1 MKIALITGS
10 PRPIPATLGGAT
22 QTMMTH
28 LIDVN
33 EEEKLHEFTIFSY
46 FEAQAAEEAKKY
58 KHSKF
63 HFYHPNAKRDKLCA
77 LYWRF
82 LRKIT
87 NERLYVRSNFINYCA
102 GIIYQSCFDVVIL
115 EGNCFQVQQ
124 MRKLIKNKIILHM
137 HIDRLNN
144 ELKSTKMMIDASDGL
159 FAISE
164 FCKNRMA
171 EVDSSCRYKVTV
183 VKNTIDTEKF
193 TYRGDVE
200 RQEMRERF
208 NVKTE
213 QKLIVYCG
221 RVDRTKGVLELVKAL
236 KLLNDENLCLI
247 VIGSSVY
254 QNSKKSDYI
263 EKLERLSAYLKG
275 GVVFTG
281 YIPQNELP
289 KYISG
294 CDIALVPSICQEA
307 AGNVIIEALG
317 CGVPVIATT
326 QGGIPEYA
334 DEKACRLVK
343 VDDQFVKNL
352 AKQIHELAY
361 NEPLYATLK
370 EHARE
375 VALQYDKH
383 NYYSNFC
390 AAVKNVLN
398 L

>member
-1 MKIALITGS
+1 MRIALINAS
-10 PRPIPATLGGAT
+10 PSPIPATLGGAT
-22 QTMMTH
+22 ETMMTH

-33 EEEKLHEFTIFSY
+33 EDKKLHEFTIFSY
-46 FEAQAAEEAKKY
+46 FENRAAEEAKKY
-58 KHSKF
+58 KHTSF
-63 HFYHPNAKRDKLCA
+63 YFYHPNTKWDNLCG
-77 LYWRF
+77 LYWRIF
-82 LRKIT
+82 RKLT

-102 GIIYQSCFDVVIL
+102 GIINQSCFDVVIL

-144 ELKSTKMMIDASDGL
+144 ELKSTKRMIDASDGL

-164 FCKNRMA
+164 FCKGRMA
-171 EVDSSCRYKVTV
+171 EVDPRCRDKVIV
-183 VKNTIDTEKF
+183 LKNTIDTEKF

-200 RQEMRERF
+200 RQKMRERF
-208 NVKTE
+208 KVMTE
-213 QKLIVYCG
+213 QKLIFYCG
-221 RVDRTKGVLELVKAL
+221 RVDPTKGVLELVKAL
-236 KLLNDENLCLI
+236 KLLDDENLRLI

-263 EKLERLSAYLKG
+263 KKLERVSADLKG

-281 YIPQNELP
+281 YIQQNELP

-294 CDIALVPSICQEA
+294 CDIAIVPSICQEA

-334 DEKACRLVK
+334 DKKACRLVK

-361 NEPLYATLK
+361 NEPLYTTLK

-383 NYYSNFC
+383 NYYSNFS